1 MIVLA
6 AAVARTITP
15 ERQTRSRRTGPPP
28 PTARNPHTSYDIS
41 PAAPALPL
49 RAGKGFLNLT
59 MPEPYT
65 PTLRSGAGE
74 NRCL

>member
-15 ERQTRSRRTGPPP
+15 ERQTRPRRTGPPP
-28 PTARNPHTSYDIS
+28 PTAAKAPHQLRHL

-49 RAGKGFLNLT
+49 RAGEGFLNLT

-65 PTLRSGAGE
+65 PTPRSGAGE
-74 NRCL
+74 YRCL